1 MNEMTKVSQP
11 NGAIDTSTIPGW
23 GIDADPDNDPTYPY
37 RERDKDDHSG
47 TWDRPPRQTADVELL
62 QSIEHTQRPAVFG
75 TSTPPSGLSGMMRRA
90 AFKKSESNLLHWL
103 LLLGA
108 DRVNMVEG
116 VVKDFGHGRVPNIP
130 GEMGLRAGWK
140 HNKPGLIA
148 KTAGTVAVAALAV
161 AALKRI
167 RR

>member
-1 MNEMTKVSQP
+1 
-11 NGAIDTSTIPGW
+11 
-23 GIDADPDNDPTYPY
+23 
-37 RERDKDDHSG
+37 ERGQDDQRG
-47 TWDRPPRQTADVELL
+47 TGDRPPPQTADADLL
-62 QSIEHTQRPAVFG
+62 QSIEPTQRPAVFG

-130 GEMGLRAGWK
+130 GEMGLRAG
-140 HNKPGLIA
+140 
-148 KTAGTVAVAALAV
+148 
-161 AALKRI
+161 
-167 RR
+167 